1 MPRSSKHER
10 RYTNARERA
19 QKQSMGFT
27 APYLKLPPDAKM
39 FKAKAG
45 STMLLDIVPY
55 VAGKGNPWAEEGAT
69 HYERTF
75 YVHRG
80 VGANNDSFLCPRM
93 TKKGLRCPVC
103 EFRMQ
108 LMKDAEEGK
117 EEMIKDLAPKQRQL
131 FNVIN
136 RKDPEAGVQL
146 WDFSYHNFGK
156 MLDARLRNS
165 DEDEEWEKFFFLEG
179 GFTLRVGFAEKSFGG
194 HAFPD
199 AESIDFKPRED
210 LDEDIME
217 QVYDLDSLLVI
228 PEYDEL
234 KKTFLEASPDK
245 EKDTDDDDD
254 DDAPKS
260 KRGVKPA
267 KSKKDDDDD
276 DTDDDDDDAKDEDDT
291 PKQKKKSPK
300 DDDDWEDFDDDDDEP
315 KAKSK
320 KKTVVDDDDDDADTD
335 DDDDEPQPKKNGKAV
350 KKSKDEDDDDDDDLD
365 LDDDTDD
372 DDDDDDKNRGKSKKP
387 KNRFAKQKGDKGWD
401 TDDDDDDDVKPS
413 KAKKKVKSSK
423 DEDDD

>member
-39 FKAKAG
+39 FKPKAG

-55 VAGKGNPWAEEGAT
+55 VVGKGNPWAEEGAT

-103 EFRMQ
+103 EHRMK
-108 LMKDAEEGK
+108 LMKDSDDDDEAL
-117 EEMIKDLAPKQRQL
+117 IKDLAPKQRQL

-199 AESIDFKPRED
+199 AESIDFKSRDD
-210 LDEDIME
+210 LDEDILE
-217 QVYDLDSLLVI
+217 QTHNLDSLLVI

-234 KKTFLEASPDK
+234 KKALLEATPDK
-245 EKDTDDDDD
+245 KEDDDDGDD

-260 KRGVKPA
+260 KRGTKP
-267 KSKKDDDDD
+267 KSKEE
-276 DTDDDDDDAKDEDDT
+276 DDDDDADDVDDT

-300 DDDDWEDFDDDDDEP
+300 DDDDWEDFDDDEP

-320 KKTVVDDDDDDADTD
+320 KKTVVEDDDDDADDD
-335 DDDDEPQPKKNGKAV
+335 DDDDEPAPKKNGKAV
-350 KKSKDEDDDDDDDLD
+350 KKSKDEDDDTDDDDDDLD
-365 LDDDTDD
+365 LDDDDDADD
-372 DDDDDDKNRGKSKKP
+372 DDDEKPSKSKKP

-401 TDDDDDDDVKPS
+401 ADDDDDDDDVKPS
-413 KAKKKVKSSK
+413 KAKAKKKVKSSK